1 MKRELAALAVLYLVA
16 HLLYL
21 PPTLEDIDSI
31 NFALGVRDF
40 DVARHQ
46 PHPPGYPVFVALAK
60 ASTAVLQAAGVRDP
74 APAALALL
82 SALAGTA
89 LIPLLFALFRGLG
102 AGVHLAW
109 WAMAVAVCSP
119 LMWFTAL
126 RPLSDMT
133 GLALAVATQV
143 CLLSA
148 LVARGLKPAGPSQ
161 VGGPEP
167 RGLRKCRSMWA
178 RGLQTRG

>member
-133 GLALAVATQV
+133 GLALRD
-143 CLLSA
+143 
-148 LVARGLKPAGPSQ
+148 RGAGLPAECAGET
-161 VGGPEP
+161 GEP
-167 RGLRKCRSMWA
+167 ASRRPGE
-178 RGLQTRG
+178 

>member
-1 MKRELAALAVLYLVA
+1 MKKELAALAVLYLVA

-31 NFALGVRDF
+31 NFALGLRDF
-40 DVARHQ
+40 DVAKHQ

-60 ASTAVLQAAGVRDP
+60 TSAGILQALGVRDP

-89 LIPLLFALFRGLG
+89 LIPLLFVLFRRLG

-109 WAMAVAVCSP
+109 WAMAVAVCAP
-119 LMWFTAL
+119 LMWFMAL

-133 GLALAVATQV
+133 GLALATATQL
-143 CLLSA
+143 CLLTA
-148 LVARGLKPAGPSQ
+148 LGR
-161 VGGPEP
+161 
-167 RGLRKCRSMWA
+167 
-178 RGLQTRG
+178 

>member
-46 PHPPGYPVFVALAK
+46 PHPPGYPVFIALANT
-60 ASTAVLQAAGVRDP
+60 STAVLQAFGARDA
-74 APAALALL
+74 APAGLAVL

-89 LIPLLFALFRGLG
+89 LIPLLFALFRALG
-102 AGVHLAW
+102 AAVHLAW
-109 WAMAVAVCSP
+109 WAMAIAACSP

-126 RPLSDMT
+126 RPLSDTT
-133 GLALAVATQV
+133 GLALATGVQAENEN
-143 CLLSA
+143 A
-148 LVARGLKPAGPSQ
+148 LGLYRDIGFAVEREWRVYAKPTA
-161 VGGPEP
+161 
-167 RGLRKCRSMWA
+167 
-178 RGLQTRG
+178 